1 MSHQRDTP
9 PYAERDGGDSA
20 SARCP
25 GAPCVRFCAYP
36 PIHRSHSIQ
45 MPQPRTPT
53 LEEVFGTAATAG
65 TTRVQGEGPE
75 GRLPLTE
82 EMLRQEPSGNL
93 FGLTQNVGMGGI
105 RPAPSARS
113 SSSSARREGCAER
126 TAARSRS
133 GTTRATGRSGCW
145 SGRRRRRSASSA
157 VCLSRSTAAIPAT
170 GARRARRGCS
180 TASPTATTRRW

>member
-1 MSHQRDTP
+1 MSHQRDTL

-82 EMLRQEPSGNL
+82 EMLRQEPGEVRSIEVWEGPREVCVVTRDEL
-93 FGLTQNVGMGGI
+93 PQCEGGI
-105 RPAPSARS
+105 SRP
-113 SSSSARREGCAER
+113 
-126 TAARSRS
+126 
-133 GTTRATGRSGCW
+133 
-145 SGRRRRRSASSA
+145 
-157 VCLSRSTAAIPAT
+157 
-170 GARRARRGCS
+170 
-180 TASPTATTRRW
+180 